1 MNLSTYRCVNDIDV
15 AELVA
20 GMDQA
25 ERSGAFDGLF
35 SREEPE
41 PVLGTASKEQ
51 LLQSIAPAMKLTKG
65 FFKRIYGY
73 ELTWFGFADQAIKAL
88 EAAGCS
94 RARQY
99 YDMVVSE
106 CDRQHE
112 ADLAGVACWYAGEC
126 TKEWGKRQ
134 KEGEEQRK
142 LEIETRLQR
151 MSNSAL
157 IALCASLTG
166 VN

>member
-25 ERSGAFDGLF
+25 ERSGMFDGVF
-35 SREEPE
+35 CRELLE

-51 LLQSIAPAMKLTKG
+51 LLQSIAPTMKLTKG

-73 ELTWFGFADQAIKAL
+73 ELTWPGFADQAIKAL

-99 YDMVVSE
+99 YDMVESE

-126 TKEWGKRQ
+126 TKEWGKRR
-134 KEGEEQRK
+134 KEGEEQRLREMSSQEL
-142 LEIETRLQR
+142 LELLR
-151 MSNSAL
+151 NSA
-157 IALCASLTG
+157 AGAYR
-166 VN
+166 

>member
-25 ERSGAFDGLF
+25 ERSGMFDGVF
-35 SREEPE
+35 SRELLE

-51 LLQSIAPAMKLTKG
+51 LLQSIAPTMKLTKG

-73 ELTWFGFADQAIKAL
+73 ELTWPGFADQAIKAL
-88 EAAGCS
+88 QAAGCS

-99 YDMVVSE
+99 YDMVAGE
-106 CDRQHE
+106 CEQQYD
-112 ADLAGVACWYAGEC
+112 ADLVGVARWYAGEC
-126 TKEWGKRQ
+126 TKDWEKRQ
-134 KEGEEQRK
+134 KGSEEQRK
-142 LEIETRLQR
+142 LEIEIRLQQ

>member
-15 AELVA
+15 AELMA

-25 ERSGAFDGLF
+25 ERSGEFDGLF
-35 SREEPE
+35 SWEPLE

-51 LLQSIAPAMKLTKG
+51 LLQNISPAMKLTKG
-65 FFKRIYGY
+65 FFKRVYGY
-73 ELTWFGFADQAIKAL
+73 ELTWPGFADQAIKAL

-99 YDMVVSE
+99 YDMVVGE
-106 CDRQHE
+106 CDRQYE

-126 TKEWGKRQ
+126 TKEWGKRR

-142 LEIETRLQR
+142 LEIETGLQR

>member
-25 ERSGAFDGLF
+25 ERSGMFDGLF
-35 SREEPE
+35 SREPLPTLE
-41 PVLGTASKEQ
+41 GASKEQ
-51 LLQSIAPAMKLTKG
+51 LLQSVGPAMNLTKS

-73 ELTWFGFADQAIKAL
+73 ELTWPGFADLAIKAL

-99 YDMVVSE
+99 YDLVVRE
-106 CDRQHE
+106 CDQQYD
-112 ADLAGVACWYAGEC
+112 ADLAGVAHWYAREC
-126 TKEWGKRQ
+126 ARDWEKRQ
-134 KEGEEQRK
+134 KGSEEQRLREMSSQEL
-142 LEIETRLQR
+142 LELLR
-151 MSNSAL
+151 NSA
-157 IALCASLTG
+157 AG
-166 VN
+166 VYR

>member
-1 MNLSTYRCVNDIDV
+1 MNLSTYRRITDQEL

-25 ERSGAFDGLF
+25 ERSGMFDGLF
-35 SREEPE
+35 SREQPE
-41 PVLGTASKEQ
+41 PVPRTASKEQ

-65 FFKRIYGY
+65 FFKRVYGY
-73 ELTWFGFADQAIKAL
+73 ELTWPGFADQAIKVL

-99 YDMVVSE
+99 YDMVVGE
-106 CDRQHE
+106 CEQQYD
-112 ADLAGVACWYAGEC
+112 ADMAGMARWYAGEC
-126 TKEWGKRQ
+126 TKEWGKKR

-142 LEIETRLQR
+142 LEIETGLQR

>member
-1 MNLSTYRCVNDIDV
+1 MNLNTYRHITDQEL

-25 ERSGAFDGLF
+25 ERSGEFDGLF
-35 SREEPE
+35 SREPL
-41 PVLGTASKEQ
+41 PVLEERASKEQ

-73 ELTWFGFADQAIKAL
+73 ELTWPGFADQAIKAL

-99 YDMVVSE
+99 YDMVVGE
-106 CDRQHE
+106 CDRQYE

-126 TKEWGKRQ
+126 TKEWGKRR
-134 KEGEEQRK
+134 KEGEEQRLREMSSQEL
-142 LEIETRLQR
+142 LELLK
-151 MSNSAL
+151 NSA
-157 IALCASLTG
+157 AG
-166 VN
+166 VYR

>member
-1 MNLSTYRCVNDIDV
+1 MNLSTYRCVNDIEV

-126 TKEWGKRQ
+126 TKEWEKKR
-134 KEGEEQRK
+134 KEGEEQRLREMSSQEL
-142 LEIETRLQR
+142 LELLR
-151 MSNSAL
+151 NSAV
-157 IALCASLTG
+157 G
-166 VN
+166 VYR

>member
-25 ERSGAFDGLF
+25 ERSGEFDGLF
-35 SREEPE
+35 SREPL
-41 PVLGTASKEQ
+41 PVLEERASKEQ

-65 FFKRIYGY
+65 FFKRVYGY
-73 ELTWFGFADQAIKAL
+73 ELTWPGFADQAIKAL

-99 YDMVVSE
+99 YDMVVGE
-106 CDRQHE
+106 CERQYE
-112 ADLAGVACWYAGEC
+112 ADLAGVACWYVGEC
-126 TKEWGKRQ
+126 AKDWKKRQ
-134 KEGEEQRK
+134 KGSEGQRSRQK
-142 LEIETRLQR
+142 DSFLMKRKERLTDLIKRLE
-151 MSNSAL
+151 SH
-157 IALCASLTG
+157 
-166 VN
+166 

>member
-1 MNLSTYRCVNDIDV
+1 MNLSTYRNITDREL

-25 ERSGAFDGLF
+25 ERSGIFDGLF
-35 SREEPE
+35 SREPL
-41 PVLGTASKEQ
+41 PVVEEVASKEQ
-51 LLQSIAPAMKLTKG
+51 LLQSIDPTMNLTRS

-73 ELTWFGFADQAIKAL
+73 DLTWPGFADQAIKAL

-99 YDMVVSE
+99 YDMVAGE
-106 CDRQHE
+106 CEQQYD
-112 ADLAGVACWYAGEC
+112 ADLADVAHWYAGEC
-126 TKEWGKRQ
+126 ARDWEKRQ
-134 KEGEEQRK
+134 KGSEEQRK
-142 LEIETRLQR
+142 LEIETGLQQ

>member
-25 ERSGAFDGLF
+25 ERSGEFDGLF
-35 SREEPE
+35 SREQPA
-41 PVLGTASKEQ
+41 ASKER

-65 FFKRIYGY
+65 FFKRVYGY
-73 ELTWFGFADQAIKAL
+73 ELTWPGFADQAIKAL

-99 YDMVVSE
+99 YDMVVGE
-106 CDRQHE
+106 CDRQYE

-142 LEIETRLQR
+142 LEIETGLQR

>member
-1 MNLSTYRCVNDIDV
+1 
-15 AELVA
+15 
-20 GMDQA
+20 
-25 ERSGAFDGLF
+25 
-35 SREEPE
+35 
-41 PVLGTASKEQ
+41 
-51 LLQSIAPAMKLTKG
+51 MKLTKG
-65 FFKRIYGY
+65 FFKRVYGY
-73 ELTWFGFADQAIKAL
+73 ELTWPGFADQAIKAL

-99 YDMVVSE
+99 YDMVVGE
-106 CDRQHE
+106 CDRQYE

-142 LEIETRLQR
+142 LEIETGLQR